1 MDDIK
6 QRLISMSDEKYK
18 SFQAR
23 IINTVDKEK
32 ILGIKTPDLRKLAK
46 KLVKEGS
53 AEGFMRG
60 LPHEYFDENQLHA
73 LIISD
78 MKGYDEA
85 LAEVNSFLPYVD
97 NWATCDQLRPKAFKQ
112 NRSRLIG
119 EIRGWLGSEHIYT
132 VRFGIEMLMVH
143 FLGEDF
149 KPEYLRWAADI
160 TSGEYYLKMMV
171 AWYFAEAL
179 ALRYDESLPY
189 IKDRRLDPW
198 VHNKAIQK
206 ATESRRIPEDIKEY
220 LKTLKI

>member
-1 MDDIK
+1 MEELK
-6 QRLISMSDEKYK
+6 QRLISMSDGKYRD
-18 SFQAR
+18 FQAR
-23 IINTVDKEK
+23 IINTVDKDR
-32 ILGIKTPDLRKLAK
+32 ILGIKTPELRKLAK
-46 KLVKEGS
+46 QLVKEGR
-53 AEGFMRG
+53 AEDFMHD

-78 MKGYDEA
+78 MKSYDKA
-85 LAEVNSFLPYVD
+85 IAEVQSFLPYID

-112 NRSRLIG
+112 NRDRLIG

-132 VRFGIEMLMVH
+132 VRFGLEMLLVH

-149 KPEYLRWAADI
+149 SPEYLRLAADL

-179 ALRYDESLPY
+179 ALRYDEALPY
-189 IKDRRLDPW
+189 IADKRLDPW

-206 ATESRRIPEDIKEY
+206 ATESRRIPDDIKEY